1 MPHQETRSQ
10 RPAIPAIYPIHLTEG
25 WAKKLVQ
32 EHAAREFREATRF
45 HGQWAEY
52 SYSAQ
57 VEENGDVE
65 LFVSYRS
72 DDGFCLCSGPCL
84 TVRVRPF
91 SEERLA
97 QFKQDRMFNIAEA
110 EYYRRRREQELAE
123 IARLQETLFGVS
135 A

>member
-1 MPHQETRSQ
+1 MTKSKSGSPLS
-10 RPAIPAIYPIHLTEG
+10 AIPAIYPIHLSEG
-25 WAKKLVQ
+25 WAKKLVS
-32 EHAAREFREATRF
+32 EHAAEAFREATWLHGRF
-45 HGQWAEY
+45 AEY

-57 VEENGDVE
+57 IEENGEVE

-91 SEERLA
+91 SIERLA
-97 QFKQDRMFNIAEA
+97 QFKAERMFAIAEA
-110 EYYRRRREQELAE
+110 EYYRRQREQELRE
-123 IARLQETLFGVS
+123 IAQLQESLFGAV